1 MTYEIVWS
9 DGAIDHLAALNERHP
24 EAAALIT
31 AGVYDLAANPRPA
44 NASRLGGSDVYRLLL
59 GYYRV
64 LYEVQDKTVTVDVL
78 SVGRSDRAR

>member
-9 DGAIDHLAALNERHP
+9 DVAVDQLAALNERHP
-24 EAAALIT
+24 DAAVLIT
-31 AGVYDLAANPRPA
+31 AGVYDLADNPRPT
-44 NASRLGGSDVYRLLL
+44 NASRLGGSDMHRLLL